1 MQVFLVRSAGAPFLA
16 HRSGANTGVILHI
29 NPAKQEA
36 EDIAVMQVCSCT
48 SIMST

>member
-1 MQVFLVRSAGAPFLA
+1 MQAFLVRSAGVPFLA

-36 EDIAVMQVCSCT
+36 EDVAVRQVCSRT
-48 SIMST
+48 SMST